1 MHIMSEVNIV
11 KSTKITTIQNALYI
25 LSRFKDAHGAYMP
38 SWKYSVQGLD
48 PDKTAIASGRDLRI
62 KPKPSREI
70 CHTLKGMKLE
80 EAKKFLNDVIDRKRA
95 VPYYRYRGKTPHRKG
110 LQGHDA
116 GRFPEKAAG
125 EILKILDSVE
135 ANAEFKGLYANRL
148 RIVHMAA
155 HKARVIRKFI
165 PRAFGRAS
173 PYYKHLTHIE
183 VAVEEY

>member
-1 MHIMSEVNIV
+1 
-11 KSTKITTIQNALYI
+11 
-25 LSRFKDAHGAYMP
+25 MP

-62 KPKPSREI
+62 KPKVAREI
-70 CHTLKGMKLE
+70 CHQLKGMKLG
-80 EAKKFLNDVIDRKRA
+80 EAKTYLEGVVEMKVA
-95 VPYYRYRGKTPHRKG
+95 VPYYRYRSRIPHRKE

-116 GRFPEKAAG
+116 GRFPQKTAG
-125 EILKILDSVE
+125 EILKILNSVE
-135 ANAEFKGLYANRL
+135 ANAEFKGLYADKL
-148 RIVHMAA
+148 RIVHVAA
-155 HKARVIRKFI
+155 HRGRVIRKYI

>member
-1 MHIMSEVNIV
+1 
-11 KSTKITTIQNALYI
+11 
-25 LSRFKDAHGAYMP
+25 MP

-62 KPKPSREI
+62 KPKTAREI
-70 CHTLKGMKLE
+70 CNHINGMKLE
-80 EAKKFLNDVIDRKRA
+80 AAKSFLEDVIDKKKA
-95 VPYYRYRGKTPHRKG
+95 VPYYRYRGKVGHRKQ

-125 EILKILDSVE
+125 EILKILSSVE
-135 ANAEFKGLYANRL
+135 ANAEFKGLYADRL
-148 RIVHMAA
+148 KIVHMAA
-155 HKARVIRKFI
+155 HRGRVIRKFI

>member
-1 MHIMSEVNIV
+1 
-11 KSTKITTIQNALYI
+11 
-25 LSRFKDAHGAYMP
+25 MP

-48 PDKTAIASGRDLRI
+48 PEKTALASGRDLRI
-62 KPKPSREI
+62 KPKVAREI
-70 CHTLKGMKLE
+70 CHHINGMKLE
-80 EAKKFLNDVIDRKRA
+80 EAKTFLNDVIDKKKA
-95 VPYYRYRGKTPHRKG
+95 VPYYRYRGKIGHRKE

-135 ANAEFKGLYANRL
+135 ANAEFKGLYADRL
-148 RIVHMAA
+148 KIVHMAA
-155 HKARVIRKFI
+155 HRGRVIRKFI

-173 PYYKHLTHIE
+173 PYFNHLTHIE

>member
-1 MHIMSEVNIV
+1 
-11 KSTKITTIQNALYI
+11 
-25 LSRFKDAHGAYMP
+25 MP

-62 KPKPSREI
+62 KPKTAREI
-70 CHTLKGMKLE
+70 CNHINGMKLE
-80 EAKKFLNDVIDRKRA
+80 AAKSFLEDVIDKKKA
-95 VPYYRYRGKTPHRKG
+95 VPYYRYRGKVGHRKQ

-116 GRFPEKAAG
+116 GRFPENAAG
-125 EILKILDSVE
+125 EILKILSSVE
-135 ANAEFKGLYANRL
+135 ANAEFKGLYADRL
-148 RIVHMAA
+148 KIVHMAA
-155 HKARVIRKFI
+155 HRGRVIRKFI

>member
-1 MHIMSEVNIV
+1 
-11 KSTKITTIQNALYI
+11 
-25 LSRFKDAHGAYMP
+25 MP

-48 PDKTAIASGRDLRI
+48 PDKTAIASGRDIRI
-62 KPKPSREI
+62 KPKVAREI
-70 CHTLKGMKLE
+70 CHQLKGMKLG
-80 EAKKFLNDVIDRKRA
+80 EAKTYLEGVVDMKIA
-95 VPYYRYRGKTPHRKG
+95 VPYYRYRGKIPHRKQ

-116 GRFPEKAAG
+116 GRFPQKTAG

-135 ANAEFKGLYANRL
+135 ANAEFKGLYADKL
-148 RIVHMAA
+148 RIVHVAA
-155 HKARVIRKFI
+155 HRGRAIRKYI

>member
-1 MHIMSEVNIV
+1 
-11 KSTKITTIQNALYI
+11 L
-25 LSRFKDAHGAYMP
+25 P

-62 KPKPSREI
+62 KPKTAREI
-70 CHTLKGMKLE
+70 CNHIKGMKLE
-80 EAKKFLNDVIDRKRA
+80 EAKTFLVDVIDKKQA
-95 VPYYRYRGKTPHRKG
+95 VPYYRYRGKVPHRKQ
-110 LQGHDA
+110 LSGHDA

-135 ANAEFKGLYANRL
+135 ANAEFKGLYADRL
-148 RIVHMAA
+148 KIVHMAA
-155 HKARVIRKFI
+155 HRGRVIRKFI

-183 VAVEEY
+183 VAVEEF

>member
-1 MHIMSEVNIV
+1 
-11 KSTKITTIQNALYI
+11 
-25 LSRFKDAHGAYMP
+25 MP

-62 KPKPSREI
+62 KPKTAREI
-70 CHTLKGMKLE
+70 CKHIKGMKLE
-80 EAKKFLNDVIDRKRA
+80 EAKSFLVDVIDKKKA
-95 VPYYRYRGKTPHRKG
+95 VPYYRYRGKVPHRKQ
-110 LQGHDA
+110 LSGHDA

-135 ANAEFKGLYANRL
+135 ANAEFKGLYADRL
-148 RIVHMAA
+148 KIVHMAA
-155 HKARVIRKFI
+155 HRGRVIRKFI

-183 VAVEEY
+183 VAVEEF

>member
-1 MHIMSEVNIV
+1 
-11 KSTKITTIQNALYI
+11 
-25 LSRFKDAHGAYMP
+25 MP

-62 KPKPSREI
+62 KPKTAREI
-70 CHTLKGMKLE
+70 CNHIKGMKLE
-80 EAKKFLNDVIDRKRA
+80 EAKTFLVDVIDKKQA
-95 VPYYRYRGKTPHRKG
+95 VPYYRYRGKVPHRKQ
-110 LQGHDA
+110 LSGHDA

-135 ANAEFKGLYANRL
+135 ANAEFKGLYADRL
-148 RIVHMAA
+148 KIVHMAA
-155 HKARVIRKFI
+155 HRGRVIRKFI

-183 VAVEEY
+183 VAVEEF

>member
-1 MHIMSEVNIV
+1 
-11 KSTKITTIQNALYI
+11 
-25 LSRFKDAHGAYMP
+25 MP

-48 PDKTAIASGRDLRI
+48 PDKTALASGRDLKI
-62 KPKPSREI
+62 KPKVAIEI
-70 CHTLKGMKLE
+70 CHHINGMKLE
-80 EAKKFLNDVIDRKRA
+80 EAKTFLNDVIDKKKA
-95 VPYYRYRGKTPHRKG
+95 VPYYRYRGKMGHRKQ

-135 ANAEFKGLYANRL
+135 ANAEFKGLYADKL
-148 RIVHMAA
+148 KIVHMSA
-155 HKARVIRKFI
+155 HRARVIRKFI

-173 PYYKHLTHIE
+173 PYFNHLTHIE